1 MGTIFRKLLLAAALA
16 VLILNWTWGRLP
28 AEPPLPAGSKFASAQ
43 GVKFHYVET
52 PGREPA
58 VVMIHGH
65 PGTYLD
71 WKSVQA
77 KLAGRRTIAID
88 RPGYGFSSGE
98 YVPFDEQ
105 VTAIH
110 ALTRELGLK
119 KPVIAGH
126 SYGGTLALAYAQK
139 YPRETKAIVPV
150 DPGVDPN
157 GEKPL
162 NKIQARLVKALQLP
176 IVQPVA
182 DATFGQLMLTA
193 TADPQV
199 KKAFE
204 SDPTDPA
211 YEEQLKA
218 VNLKSSDL
226 KTFADEELDFGGV
239 VDQLAAK
246 YGSTRTPAWV
256 IQGTDDQLVPTSA
269 VEAMAGE
276 LPNAKYIPLSGGH
289 MQTWVHPTQVARA
302 IQSAAR

>member
-1 MGTIFRKLLLAAALA
+1 MKRKFLFA
-16 VLILNWTWGRLP
+16 VIVAVIVVNWTWGKLP
-28 AEPPLPAGSKFASAQ
+28 AEPPAPAGSKYTQAD
-43 GVKFHYVET
+43 GVNFHYVET

-71 WKSVQA
+71 WNYVQS
-77 KLAGRRTIAID
+77 KLQGRRTIAID

-98 YVPFDEQ
+98 YVDFDDQ

-110 ALTRELGLK
+110 TLTKKLNLK
-119 KPVIAGH
+119 RPVIAGH
-126 SYGGTLALAYAQK
+126 SYGGTLAIAYAQK

-157 GEKPL
+157 GESAF
-162 NKIQARLVKALQLP
+162 NKAQAQVVKVFQLP
-176 IVQPVA
+176 VVQPIVN
-182 DATFGQLMLTA
+182 ATFGQAMLTA

-199 KKAFE
+199 KKAF
-204 SDPTDPA
+204 DPDATIDA

-239 VDQLAAK
+239 VDSLEAK
-246 YGSTRTPAWV
+246 YSTTRTPAWV
-256 IQGTDDQLVPTSA
+256 IQGRGDQLVPPEPVA
-269 VEAMAGE
+269 AMAKQ
-276 LPNAKYIPLSGGH
+276 LPNAKYISLPGGH
-289 MQTWVHPTQVARA
+289 MQTWVHPTEVARA

>member
-1 MGTIFRKLLLAAALA
+1 MKRKFLFA
-16 VLILNWTWGRLP
+16 VIVAVIVVNWTWGKLP
-28 AEPPLPAGSKFASAQ
+28 AEPPAPAGSKYTQAD
-43 GVKFHYVET
+43 GVNFHYVET

-71 WKSVQA
+71 WNYVQS
-77 KLAGRRTIAID
+77 KLQGRRTIAID

-98 YVPFDEQ
+98 YVDFDDQ

-110 ALTRELGLK
+110 TLTKKLNLK
-119 KPVIAGH
+119 RPVIAGH
-126 SYGGTLALAYAQK
+126 SYGGTLAIAYAQK

-157 GEKPL
+157 GESAF
-162 NKIQARLVKALQLP
+162 NKAQAQVVKVFQLP
-176 IVQPVA
+176 VVQPIVN
-182 DATFGQLMLTA
+182 ATFGQAMLTA

-199 KKAFE
+199 KKAF
-204 SDPTDPA
+204 DPDATIDA

-239 VDQLAAK
+239 VDSLAAK
-246 YGSTRTPAWV
+246 YSTTRTPAWV
-256 IQGTDDQLVPTSA
+256 IQGRGDQLVPPEPVA
-269 VEAMAGE
+269 AMAKQ
-276 LPNAKYIPLSGGH
+276 LPNAKYISLPGGH
-289 MQTWVHPTQVARA
+289 MQTWVHPTEVARA

>member
-1 MGTIFRKLLLAAALA
+1 MKRKILFALLIAI
-16 VLILNWTWGRLP
+16 VVVNWTWGRLP
-28 AEPPLPAGSKFASAQ
+28 AEPPAPAGSKYAMAD
-43 GVKFHYVET
+43 GVNFHYVET

-71 WKSVQA
+71 WAYVQQ

-88 RPGYGFSSGE
+88 RPGYGYSSGE
-98 YVPFDEQ
+98 YVDFNDQ

-110 ALTRELGLK
+110 SLTEKLK
-119 KPVIAGH
+119 LEKPVIAGH
-126 SYGGTLALAYAQK
+126 SYGGTLAIAYAQK
-139 YPRETKAIVPV
+139 YPRETKAIVPI

-157 GEKPL
+157 GEKPF
-162 NKIQARLVKALQLP
+162 NKIQAQFVKVLQLP
-176 IVQPVA
+176 VIQPIA
-182 DATFGQLMLTA
+182 NATFGQAMLTA

-204 SDPTDPA
+204 SDPTNPD

-226 KTFADEELDFGGV
+226 TTFADEELDFGGV

-246 YGSTRTPAWV
+246 YSTTRTPAWV

-269 VEAMAGE
+269 VEQMAGQ

-302 IQSAAR
+302 ITSAAR

>member
-1 MGTIFRKLLLAAALA
+1 MKRKFLFALLIAI
-16 VLILNWTWGRLP
+16 VVVNWTWGRLP
-28 AEPPLPAGSKFASAQ
+28 AEPPAPAGSKYAMAD
-43 GVKFHYVET
+43 GVNFHYVET

-71 WKSVQA
+71 WAYVQQ

-88 RPGYGFSSGE
+88 RPGYGYSSGE
-98 YVPFDEQ
+98 YVDFNDQ

-110 ALTRELGLK
+110 ALTKKLNLK

-126 SYGGTLALAYAQK
+126 SYGGTLAIAYAQK
-139 YPRETKAIVPV
+139 YPRETRAIVPI

-157 GEKPL
+157 GEKAF
-162 NKIQARLVKALQLP
+162 NKIQAQFVKVMQLP
-176 IVQPVA
+176 VIQPIA
-182 DATFGQLMLTA
+182 NATFGQAMLTA

-204 SDPTDPA
+204 SDPTNPD

-239 VDQLAAK
+239 VDQLAAN
-246 YGSTRTPAWV
+246 YSSTRTPAWV
-256 IQGTDDQLVPTSA
+256 IQGTDDQLIPTSA
-269 VEAMAGE
+269 VEQMAGQ

-302 IQSAAR
+302 ITSAAR